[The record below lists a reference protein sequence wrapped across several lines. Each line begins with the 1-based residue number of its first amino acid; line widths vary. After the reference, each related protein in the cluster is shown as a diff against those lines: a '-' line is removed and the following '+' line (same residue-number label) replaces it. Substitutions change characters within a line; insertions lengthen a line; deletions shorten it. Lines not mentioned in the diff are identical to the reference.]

1 MANFVIYTFE
11 FGKLRNT
18 REPELFPDETNVE
31 ENFSNKQEILSKILE
46 DERDLGFSYED
57 ENLNYL
63 QVLHYLNLVILRIAN
78 HKIKKGELN
87 FSEVE
92 FDSYPSSMV
101 IIDNRKD
108 IQHIAIQKRTEAFKN
123 TDVLANII
131 KDTLNRHLYSYG
143 LTIDI
148 NHKTFVSGF
157 WNIAERLNYQIDKME
172 INFPPV
178 NLPRITNLIKGIANQ
193 SEMLNGRAKTSFEAA
208 NKTNLVLEKSN
219 PFLEQILE
227 ACSDAGY
234 DVLLRS
240 SVSKTVYSIRDETP
254 AVTEYMSDELLLRI
268 QAYKKGSEDM
278 FNTLFELL
286 VEWVNNIQTVYF

>member
-1 MANFVIYTFE
+1 MANFVIFTYE
-11 FGKLRNT
+11 FGKIKNAQ
-18 REPELFPDETNVE
+18 EPELFPDDTNVE
-31 ENFSNKQEILSKILE
+31 ENFQNKQEIFSNILE
-46 DERDLGFSYED
+46 DETNLRFSYED
-57 ENLNYL
+57 KSLNYL
-63 QVLHYLNLVILRIAN
+63 QVLHYMDIIILRIAN

-87 FSEVE
+87 FSEVQ
-92 FDSYPSSMV
+92 FDSYPSCMV

-108 IQHIAIQKRTEAFKN
+108 IQHIAIQKRPEAFSN
-123 TDVLANII
+123 PDILANII
-131 KDTLNRHLYSYG
+131 KETLNRELYSYG
-143 LTIDI
+143 LTLDI

-157 WNIAERLNYQIDKME
+157 WNIAERLNYKIDRME
-172 INFPPV
+172 INFPPI
-178 NLPRITNLIKGIANQ
+178 NLPRITNLIRGIADQ

-208 NKTNLVLEKSN
+208 NKTNLVLDRN
-219 PFLEQILE
+219 NLFLAQILE

-278 FNTLFELL
+278 FNSLFTLLT
-286 VEWVNNIQTVYF
+286 EWVNNIQTVYY

>member
-1 MANFVIYTFE
+1 MANFVIFTYE
-11 FGKLRNT
+11 FGKIKNAQ
-18 REPELFPDETNVE
+18 EPELFPDDTNVE
-31 ENFSNKQEILSKILE
+31 ENFQNKQEIFSNILE
-46 DERDLGFSYED
+46 DETNLRFSYED

-63 QVLHYLNLVILRIAN
+63 QVLHYMDIIILRIAN

-87 FSEVE
+87 FSEVQ
-92 FDSYPSSMV
+92 FDSYPSCMV

-108 IQHIAIQKRTEAFKN
+108 IQHIAIQKRPEAFSN
-123 TDVLANII
+123 PDILANII
-131 KDTLNRHLYSYG
+131 KETLNRELYSYG
-143 LTIDI
+143 LTLDI

-157 WNIAERLNYQIDKME
+157 WNIAERLNYKIDRME

-178 NLPRITNLIKGIANQ
+178 NLPRITNLIRGIANQ

-208 NKTNLVLEKSN
+208 NKTNLVLDRNN
-219 PFLEQILE
+219 PFLAQILE

-254 AVTEYMSDELLLRI
+254 AVTECMSDELLLRI

-278 FNTLFELL
+278 FNSLFSLL
-286 VEWVNNIQTVYF
+286 TEWVNNIQTVYY

>member
-11 FGKLRNT
+11 FGKIKNA
-18 REPELFPDETNVE
+18 REPELFPDDTNVE
-31 ENFSNKQEILSKILE
+31 DNFSNKQDILSGILKRE
-46 DERDLGFSYED
+46 HDLAFSYED

-63 QVLHYLNLVILRIAN
+63 QVLHYLDIIILRIAN

-87 FSEVE
+87 FSEVQ
-92 FDSYPSSMV
+92 FDSYPSCMV

-108 IQHIAIQKRTEAFKN
+108 IQHIAIQKRQEAFSN
-123 TDVLANII
+123 TDILANII
-131 KDTLNRHLYSYG
+131 KETLNNELHSYG

-157 WNIAERLNYQIDKME
+157 WNIAERLDYKIDRME

-193 SEMLNGRAKTSFEAA
+193 SEMLNGRAKTSFEASSKA
-208 NKTNLVLEKSN
+208 NLVLDRDN

-268 QAYKKGSEDM
+268 QAYKKGCEDL

-286 VEWVNNIQTVYF
+286 VEWVNNIQTVYY